1 MASCAAT
8 AWCSMAEFLRVA
20 LAVAAKDIR
29 VEVRSRTALVSAMA
43 FAALVLVI
51 FNFARDATV
60 VSREALAPSVLW
72 ITFAFSGVIAL
83 NRSFALERENAALDA
98 LLLAPVS
105 RSAIYLG
112 TYLANL
118 AFVFAVEAV
127 ALPLFVLFFGVDL
140 TGVLGGIVV
149 TAILATA
156 GFVAVG
162 TVLTAMTVRTRFA
175 ELMLPLLLLPFLL
188 PPVIGAVQVTARLL
202 SGRPVNEIA
211 GWLRILGFYDL
222 VFVTLCL
229 LLFPALMDE

>member
-1 MASCAAT
+1 MG
-8 AWCSMAEFLRVA
+8 EFLRVA
-20 LAVAAKDIR
+20 LAVAGKDLR
-29 VEVRSRTALVSAMA
+29 VEHRSKTALVSAIA

-51 FNFARDATV
+51 FNFARDAAA

-72 ITFAFSGVIAL
+72 ITFSFSGVIAL
-83 NRSFALERENAALDA
+83 NRSFALERENAALDG

-105 RSAIYLG
+105 RSALFLG
-112 TYLANL
+112 KYLANL
-118 AFVFAVEAV
+118 AFVFTVEAV

-140 TGVLGGIVV
+140 SGVVGGVV
-149 TAILATA
+149 LTAVLATT

-162 TVLTAMTVRTRFA
+162 TVFAAMTVRTRFA

-202 SGRPVNEIA
+202 AGRPLSEIA

-229 LLFPALMDE
+229 LLFPPLMDE

>member
-1 MASCAAT
+1 
-8 AWCSMAEFLRVA
+8 MAEFLRVA

-51 FNFARDATV
+51 FNFARDAAV

-72 ITFAFSGVIAL
+72 ITFSFSGVIAL

-105 RSAIYLG
+105 RSALYLG
-112 TYLANL
+112 KYLANL
-118 AFVFAVEAV
+118 VFVFAVEAV

-140 TGVLGGIVV
+140 SGVLGGIVV

-202 SGRPVNEIA
+202 AGRPVSEIA

-229 LLFPALMDE
+229 LLFPSLMDE